1 MPKSPF
7 PSMVLEDSDPE
18 LVTRVRARDPDWKIA
33 SYLRVFRL
41 ITTISSSE
49 VSRGEAS
56 IFRNQEE
63 E

>member
-1 MPKSPF
+1 
-7 PSMVLEDSDPE
+7 MVPEDSDPE